1 MTHPSSPES
10 TVQPFPREDPASPFE
25 SETSHS
31 SSPQTIV
38 QQLPVLEHPGS
49 SSQSELSHISSPHA
63 TLQQPFLSEMTHP
76 SSPESTVQPL
86 PREDPASPFESETSH
101 SSSPQATVQ
110 QLPVLEHPG
119 SPSQSELSHVS
130 SPQATLQQPFLSE
143 MTHPSSPESTVQP
156 LPGEDPASPFES
168 ETSHSSSP
176 QATVQQLPVLEHP
189 GSSSQSESSDISSP
203 QATLQQPAP
212 HPSSPESTVQPLPRE
227 DPVSPF
233 ESETSH
239 SSSPQATVQQ
249 LPVLEHPGSSSQSE
263 SSDMSSPQATL
274 QQPAPHPSSP
284 ESTVQPLPRED
295 PVSPFHSETSLL
307 SSPQATLQQP
317 APPPL
322 FMHLTLLKLW
332 LRRWWIICMIAAIG
346 FLFLISW
353 SIHTSQKNDANIW
366 CTTPNATVTKESN
379 APSSTEI
386 QGAPILFRTIMAA
399 VDAAP
404 GDNEWPFCIL
414 IQKGVYK
421 ERIVIERNKR
431 NLVLVGEGINK
442 TIISSNGAV
451 MSTDRYISELATI
464 WVLGKRFKAMD
475 ISFEN
480 IGADQLESVA
490 LKNSGDESI
499 FHRCSFMSQVVSIH
513 SDHVGQQLYHDCYI
527 SGSQHLIYGDGHAM
541 FQRSTIHVN
550 NLKPE
555 VGAVIALQE
564 RRTYWSSQNPF
575 EPSLV
580 GFTFD
585 EEITKKFALDE
596 KILTLT
602 KMFVATEYICS
613 VEMEKGRVWEGS
625 GIVVKET
632 FAARQG
638 FGHKAAEEG
647 MGLYYLLSVPHGS
660 IGEHYAVIPQACL
673 RTRRALQ
680 FCDPW
685 PGEIGTVIHM

>member
-1 MTHPSSPES
+1 M
-10 TVQPFPREDPASPFE
+10 
-25 SETSHS
+25 
-31 SSPQTIV
+31 
-38 QQLPVLEHPGS
+38 
-49 SSQSELSHISSPHA
+49 
-63 TLQQPFLSEMTHP
+63 
-76 SSPESTVQPL
+76 VQPL
-86 PREDPASPFESETSH
+86 PREDPVSPFELETSH

-110 QLPVLEHPG
+110 QLPVLEH
-119 SPSQSELSHVS
+119 S
-130 SPQATLQQPFLSE
+130 
-143 MTHPSSPESTVQP
+143 
-156 LPGEDPASPFES
+156 
-168 ETSHSSSP
+168 
-176 QATVQQLPVLEHP
+176 

-233 ESETSH
+233 HSETSH
-239 SSSPQATVQQ
+239 LSSPQATVQQ
-249 LPVLEHPGSSSQSE
+249 VLEHPGSPLQSE
-263 SSDMSSPQATL
+263 SIHISSL
-274 QQPAPHPSSP
+274 
-284 ESTVQPLPRED
+284 
-295 PVSPFHSETSLL
+295 
-307 SSPQATLQQP
+307 QATLQQP

-322 FMHLTLLKLW
+322 FMHPTLLKLW

-346 FLFLISW
+346 LLFLISW

-379 APSSTEI
+379 APSSTV

-451 MSTDRYISELATI
+451 LSTDRYISELATI

-480 IGADQLESVA
+480 MGADQLESVA
-490 LKNSGDESI
+490 LKNSGDQSI
-499 FHRCSFMSQVVSIH
+499 FHRCSFMSQQVSIH

-564 RRTYWSSQNPF
+564 RRSKF
-575 EPSLV
+575 LV
-580 GFTFD
+580 GGGFVFHLCTFSASTQKA
-585 EEITKKFALDE
+585 INYLGASSGPSSLIVIMQSYLDRS
-596 KILTLT
+596 ISPLGWL
-602 KMFVATEYICS
+602 
-613 VEMEKGRVWEGS
+613 
-625 GIVVKET
+625 VKN
-632 FAARQG
+632 
-638 FGHKAAEEG
+638 
-647 MGLYYLLSVPHGS
+647 
-660 IGEHYAVIPQACL
+660 
-673 RTRRALQ
+673 RTRSIYFGEYQ
-680 FCDPW
+680 NTG
-685 PGEIGTVIHM
+685 PGARLERTSPNFHHISLKDASSFTIRNFLSSTVWILCKDIHCKLDLA